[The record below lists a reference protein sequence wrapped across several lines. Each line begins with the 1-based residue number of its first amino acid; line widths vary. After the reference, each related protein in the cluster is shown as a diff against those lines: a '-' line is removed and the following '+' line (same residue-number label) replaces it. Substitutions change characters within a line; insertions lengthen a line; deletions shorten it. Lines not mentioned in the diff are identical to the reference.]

1 MKKTL
6 INQSEI
12 LTLCGTALI
21 LNDFVKM
28 GIALILTGIF
38 GALARYAVDFQIL
51 NEKKEDTQD
60 NINDSLETI
69 LSETFRRLSEKN

>member
-1 MKKTL
+1 VERQLKKTL

-21 LNDFVKM
+21 LDDFLKM

-51 NEKKEDTQD
+51 SEKKEEAQD
-60 NINDSLETI
+60 SINDALETI
-69 LSETFRRLSEKN
+69 L